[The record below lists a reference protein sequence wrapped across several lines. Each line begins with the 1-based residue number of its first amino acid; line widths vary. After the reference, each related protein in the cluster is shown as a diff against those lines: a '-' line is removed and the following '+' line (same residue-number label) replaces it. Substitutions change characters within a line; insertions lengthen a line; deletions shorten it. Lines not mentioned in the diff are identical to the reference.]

1 MTAPVDPREPLREF
15 VKSHDFF
22 IGIDSDGCAFDSME
36 VKHKECFIPN
46 IIKTYEL
53 AAIAKYTRETAEFV
67 NLYSQYRGIN
77 RFPGLVVTIDLLSER
92 AEVLRRRPRIPA
104 MTGLRGWIERET
116 RLSNPAL
123 KAEALATGDPDLA
136 MALEWSEAVNRSIGE
151 IVKEVPPFPFVRE
164 SLESMQGQADVM
176 VVSATPGEALVREW
190 DEHGL
195 RPYVSLIAGQEMGSK
210 QEHLTLA
217 AAGRYEP
224 EKILMIG
231 DAPGDRKA
239 AQAVGALFYPIDPGS
254 EDASWQRFFEEA
266 LPRFFAGTFAGEYM
280 DAQIDRFEGLLPERP
295 TWRYT

>member
-1 MTAPVDPREPLREF
+1 MTASIDPRNALREF

-53 AAIAKYTRETAEFV
+53 AAISKYARETAEFV
-67 NLYSQYRGIN
+67 NLYSKYRGIN

-92 AEVLRRRPRIPA
+92 PEVLRRRSRIPA

-123 KAEALATGDPDLA
+123 KAEAQATGDPDLA
-136 MALEWSEAVNRSIGE
+136 MALEWSEAVNRAIGE
-151 IVKEVPPFPFVRE
+151 IVKDVPPFPFVRE

-195 RPYVSLIAGQEMGSK
+195 RQYVSLIAGQEMGSK

-224 EKILMIG
+224 EKILMVG

-266 LPRFFAGTFAGEYM
+266 LPRFFAGTFAGDYM
-280 DAQIDRFEGLLPERP
+280 QAQLDRFEGLLPERP
-295 TWRYT
+295 TWRYS